1 MNNGE
6 LAAMELI
13 PAVLSIVLIDIV
25 LSGDNALIIGLAAHR
40 LPPAQRRLAIVMGGG
55 AAIVLRVVLTAVAA
69 LLLALPALKA
79 IGGLLLL
86 WIAFKLLKQG
96 QASVDG
102 VKAGGAMRDAI
113 LTILLADVIMSLDNV
128 LGVAAASEGNLGL
141 LVFGLA
147 LSMAILLAGGSLV
160 AHLVH
165 RLPWLTYLGTAA
177 IAWIGAGLILED
189 DFLAGVISV
198 PPAANP
204 FISALLT
211 VCVLALGHYKYRRIS
226 AAQPA
231 TKSMVASGTE
241 VMEQAD
247 LKGSAGS
254 PARAVFGR
262 LRRWLHGF
270 A

>member
-147 LSMAILLAGGSLV
+147 L
-160 AHLVH
+160 
-165 RLPWLTYLGTAA
+165 T

-231 TKSMVASGTE
+231 TKSMVASGME
-241 VMEQAD
+241 AMEQAD